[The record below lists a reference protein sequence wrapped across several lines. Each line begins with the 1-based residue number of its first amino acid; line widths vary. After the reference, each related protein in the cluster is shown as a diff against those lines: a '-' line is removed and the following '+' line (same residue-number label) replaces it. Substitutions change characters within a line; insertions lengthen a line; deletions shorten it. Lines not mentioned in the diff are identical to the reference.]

1 MISGIDYAKGNDES
15 CTITFVNPEYIKRL
29 EEENKQLKENNQ
41 AMQEEMART
50 WEKLDVIKKIK
61 SWLLERLDD
70 ENDIFSVVRVRDVLF
85 RLNKLEN
92 KGEENEKKK
101 VIKNLHDLNIPIEQI
116 AKAVELTEKEVE
128 EILKILN

>member
-29 EEENKQLKENNQ
+29 EEENKQLNENNQ

-50 WEKLDVIKKIK
+50 WKKLDVIKKIK

-70 ENDIFSVVRVRDVLF
+70 ENDIFSVVRVRDVLI

-92 KGEENEKKK
+92 KGEEIEK
-101 VIKNLHDLNIPIEQI
+101 NI
-116 AKAVELTEKEVE
+116 
-128 EILKILN
+128 

>member
-1 MISGIDYAKGNDES
+1 MISGIDYAKGNGES
-15 CTITFVNPEYIKRL
+15 CTITFVSPEYIKRL

-50 WEKLDVIKKIK
+50 WKKLEVIKKLK

-92 KGEENEKKK
+92 KGEENEKD
-101 VIKNLHDLNIPIEQI
+101 I
-116 AKAVELTEKEVE
+116 
-128 EILKILN
+128 

>member
-15 CTITFVNPEYIKRL
+15 CTITFVSPEYIKRL

-50 WEKLDVIKKIK
+50 WKKLNVIKKIK
-61 SWLLERLDD
+61 SWLLEKLDD

-85 RLNKLEN
+85 KLNELEN
-92 KGEENEKKK
+92 NYECKRD
-101 VIKNLHDLNIPIEQI
+101 V
-116 AKAVELTEKEVE
+116 
-128 EILKILN
+128 